1 MSKPSNGSSRT
12 LLGAEGRSGDP
23 AVYVA
28 GVGMTQFGKQPTRGP
43 DDLGREAVCTAL
55 QDAGIDPRKVE
66 AAYCGHVFQGMAV
79 GQRVMGLVGL
89 AGIPVTNVE
98 NVCSSGATA
107 IREAHLAI
115 RSGEYDVVLA
125 FGVENLT
132 GKFRGALTP
141 DPDDLEALQGMT
153 MPAIYAMRA
162 RKHME
167 TYGTTSDQLALVS
180 VKNKRNAALNP
191 YAQTKQAVTLEEVK
205 ASRLIADPLRLLE
218 CSPVSDGGAAAV
230 LVSGRVVRELGVRK
244 PIRLAATA
252 LYSGTYDTGLTDMA
266 FEPLTWR
273 TAQAAYE
280 RAGIGPADVDFAEV
294 HDCFS
299 SAEVMRVE
307 GLGLVPRG
315 EYPRFVEAGHADIG
329 GKLPVNPSGGLLG
342 KGHPLGATG
351 VAQVVELVRQLR
363 GEAGPRQIANAKVG
377 LAHCRGGKAA
387 GIEGAACTVI
397 ILTV

>member
-1 MSKPSNGSSRT
+1 MNGNSVTTDAKAASGAGGPSV
-12 LLGAEGRSGDP
+12 L
-23 AVYVA
+23 VA
-28 GVGMTQFGKQPTRGP
+28 GVGMTQFGKQPERPP
-43 DDLGREAVCTAL
+43 DELGREAVLAAL

-79 GQRVMGLVGL
+79 GQRVMAQVGL

-107 IREAHLAI
+107 IREAYLAI
-115 RSGEYDVVLA
+115 RAGEYDVILA
-125 FGVENLT
+125 LGVENLT
-132 GKFRGALTP
+132 GRFRGALTP

-167 TYGTTSDQLALVS
+167 TFGTTTDQLALIS

-191 YAQTKQAVTLEEVK
+191 FAQTKQAVSLDEVK
-205 ASRLIADPLRLLE
+205 ASRLIADPLRLME
-218 CSPVSDGGAAAV
+218 CSPVSDGGAAA
-230 LVSGRVVRELGVRK
+230 LVVSERAARRLGLRK
-244 PIRLAATA
+244 PTRLAAAA
-252 LYSGTYDTGLTDMA
+252 LYSGTYDPGLTDMA

-273 TAQAAYE
+273 TAQAAYA
-280 RAGIGPADVDFAEV
+280 RAGIGPEDVDVAEV

-299 SAEVMRVE
+299 SAEVLRVE

-363 GEAGPRQIANAKVG
+363 GEAGARQVTNARVG

-387 GIEGAACTVI
+387 GIEGAACTVN